1 VVLISGGGSAL
12 LVAPAEGLT
21 LADKQETTS
30 LLLRAG
36 ADIQELN
43 TVRKHLSRVKGG
55 QLAGFL
61 SPAPSLSLILSDV
74 LGDRLD
80 VIASG
85 PTTPDSSTYAEAVAI
100 IETYRLTETIP
111 PSVLSHLLQGAAGAV
126 PETPKEVNNV
136 FASLETVI
144 IANLDS
150 ALEAARRKAEQMRLQ
165 TILLPEPVIGVARE
179 AGRILA
185 RRALA
190 LKAAQ
195 RNGPPVCLI
204 SGGETTVL
212 VRGNG
217 RGGRNMEL
225 ALAFAQEIEGIN
237 GITLLS
243 AGTDGNDGPTD
254 AAGAVVDGSTTIRG
268 RQAGTD
274 PDQALHDNDSW
285 NFFQRAGGLFITGP
299 TGTNVMDLQLIF
311 IT

>member
-1 VVLISGGGSAL
+1 
-12 LVAPAEGLT
+12 
-21 LADKQETTS
+21 
-30 LLLRAG
+30 
-36 ADIQELN
+36 
-43 TVRKHLSRVKGG
+43 
-55 QLAGFL
+55 
-61 SPAPSLSLILSDV
+61 
-74 LGDRLD
+74 
-80 VIASG
+80 
-85 PTTPDSSTYAEAVAI
+85 
-100 IETYRLTETIP
+100 
-111 PSVLSHLLQGAAGAV
+111 
-126 PETPKEVNNV
+126 
-136 FASLETVI
+136 
-144 IANLDS
+144 
-150 ALEAARRKAEQMRLQ
+150 M
-165 TILLPEPVIGVARE
+165 
-179 AGRILA
+179 A

-204 SGGETTVL
+204 SGGETTVI
-212 VRGNG
+212 VQGNG

-268 RQAGTD
+268 RQAGAD
-274 PDQALHDNDSW
+274 PDQALLDNDSW